1 MPRRKVLTNN
11 NNAEEE
17 KTMQPTKAKR
27 ARMIFHLEL
36 PERRQIIGNVLVCG
50 TGDTGQ
56 LGLGEDVLERKRPA
70 LIESIPNPVDV
81 CAGGMHCLVL
91 TKNGDVYS
99 FGCNDEGAL
108 GRDTSEEGSEST
120 PALIDLPGKAL
131 CISAG
136 DSHSACLLEDGRV
149 FAWGSFRDSHGNMG
163 LTIDGNK
170 RTPIN
175 LLEGMVCCSIASGA
189 DHLVILTTAGKVFTV
204 GCAEQGQLGR
214 IAERSVGGE
223 GRRGKRDLLRPDQ
236 LIIKR
241 AKPFEAIWATNYCT
255 FLRESQTEVIW
266 AVGLNNYKQLAHA
279 KEAER
284 VLIPIKTELK
294 DVKQIAGGQH
304 HTLVL
309 DNAMRCFA
317 IGRPDYGRLGVGDVK
332 EVVSE
337 LTPIK
342 ELSGKTTFVGC
353 GEACSYAITTDG
365 KLYSWGMGSNHQL
378 GVGDGDDELEP
389 VVVSSKNTQN
399 KRMLMASGGG
409 QHSVFLVESD
419 VKEKQK
425 ENVPASKKPKAA
437 AVEAAK
443 EQTGTDI
450 KDDDDTAAAAID
462 TMPATG
468 DAVKAVKKTAAKRG
482 RKKD

>member
-11 NNAEEE
+11 NTAEED

-27 ARMIFHLEL
+27 ARMVFHLDL
-36 PERRQIIGNVLVCG
+36 PERRQIVGNVLVCG

-56 LGLGEDVLERKRPA
+56 LGLGEDVVERKRPA
-70 LIESIPNPVDV
+70 LVENIPNPVDV

-91 TKNGDVYS
+91 TQAGDIYS

-120 PALIDLPGKAL
+120 PALINLPGKAL

-136 DSHSACLLEDGRV
+136 DSHSACLMEDGRV

-175 LLEGMVCCSIASGA
+175 LLDGMVCCSIASGA
-189 DHLVILTTAGKVFTV
+189 DHLVILTTSGKVFTV

-266 AVGLNNYKQLAHA
+266 AVGLNNYKQLVHA

-284 VLIPIKTELK
+284 VLIPIKTDLK
-294 DVKQIAGGQH
+294 NVKQIAGGQH

-309 DNAMRCFA
+309 DNSMRCFA
-317 IGRPDYGRLGVGDVK
+317 IGRSDYGRLGIGDVK
-332 EVVSE
+332 DVVSE
-337 LTPIK
+337 LVPIK

-353 GEACSYAITTDG
+353 GEACSYAITNDG
-365 KLYSWGMGSNHQL
+365 ALYSWGMGSNHQL

-389 VVVSSKNTQN
+389 VIVISKNTQN

-419 VKEKQK
+419 EEKQK
-425 ENVPASKKPKAA
+425 ENLPASKKPKTA

-443 EQTGTDI
+443 ESTETDN
-450 KDDDDTAAAAID
+450 KVK
-462 TMPATG
+462 
-468 DAVKAVKKTAAKRG
+468 DAVDTKIETVPTTVNDGKTAKKPASKRG

>member
-1 MPRRKVLTNN
+1 MCHFV
-11 NNAEEE
+11 
-17 KTMQPTKAKR
+17 
-27 ARMIFHLEL
+27 
-36 PERRQIIGNVLVCG
+36 
-50 TGDTGQ
+50 
-56 LGLGEDVLERKRPA
+56 
-70 LIESIPNPVDV
+70 
-81 CAGGMHCLVL
+81 
-91 TKNGDVYS
+91 
-99 FGCNDEGAL
+99 
-108 GRDTSEEGSEST
+108 
-120 PALIDLPGKAL
+120 
-131 CISAG
+131 
-136 DSHSACLLEDGRV
+136 
-149 FAWGSFRDSHGNMG
+149 
-163 LTIDGNK
+163 
-170 RTPIN
+170 
-175 LLEGMVCCSIASGA
+175 
-189 DHLVILTTAGKVFTV
+189 
-204 GCAEQGQLGR
+204 
-214 IAERSVGGE
+214 

-443 EQTGTDI
+443 EPTGTDV

-462 TMPATG
+462 TIPATG
-468 DAVKAVKKTAAKRG
+468 DAGKTVKKTAAKRG